1 MKYHM
6 GVERSFVWWIAVG
19 EIYPEKNVEKRG
31 KEKLEEKMKNCE
43 KFCLLDWRGEEKLTV
58 EIPRRRF

>member
-19 EIYPEKNVEKRG
+19 EIYSEKNVEKRR

>member
-19 EIYPEKNVEKRG
+19 EIYSEKNVEKGR
-31 KEKLEEKMKNCE
+31 KKSLKKKMKNCE

>member
-19 EIYPEKNVEKRG
+19 EIYSGKVVEKGR
-31 KEKLEEKMKNCE
+31 KKKFEEKMKNCE
-43 KFCLLDWRGEEKLTV
+43 KFCLLDWWGEEKLTV